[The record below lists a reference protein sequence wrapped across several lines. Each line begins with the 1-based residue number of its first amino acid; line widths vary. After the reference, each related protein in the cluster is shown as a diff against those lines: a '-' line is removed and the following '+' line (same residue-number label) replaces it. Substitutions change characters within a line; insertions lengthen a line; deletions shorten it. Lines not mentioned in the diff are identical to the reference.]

1 MNFTVLRATSCLSI
15 GTARNFWDEEVRFLG
30 KANCGVLVSALK
42 STLKPDPVWG
52 FIRKKFLKKL
62 LIRKLRCGKILH
74 GKWLDWLD

>member
-1 MNFTVLRATSCLSI
+1 MNVTVQRATSCLSI

-52 FIRKKFLKKL
+52 FIRKKEKK
-62 LIRKLRCGKILH
+62 KAFN
-74 GKWLDWLD
+74 